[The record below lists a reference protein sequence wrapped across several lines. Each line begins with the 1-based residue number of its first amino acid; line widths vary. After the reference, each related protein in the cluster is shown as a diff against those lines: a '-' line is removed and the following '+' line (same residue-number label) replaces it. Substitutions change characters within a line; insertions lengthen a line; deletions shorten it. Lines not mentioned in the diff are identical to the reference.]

1 MAGLLAILLLVIP
14 LWKICGR
21 AGFHPALSLLVV
33 IPFLG
38 LIIVICVLAFADW
51 PVSKRETSRGGE

>member
-1 MAGLLAILLLVIP
+1 MGALIGTVLIIIP

-21 AGFHPALSLLVV
+21 AGFHPALSLIAV

-38 LIIVICVLAFADW
+38 FLIVAGILAFAAW
-51 PVSKRETSRGGE
+51 PANKPETLN

>member
-1 MAGLLAILLLVIP
+1 MGTAIGLALLIIP

-21 AGFHPALSLLVV
+21 AGFNPALSLIAI

-38 LIIVICVLAFADW
+38 FVVVAGVLAFADW
-51 PVSKRETSRGGE
+51 PSLKVRTNEGV